1 MDIKRLS
8 DNQIKCALTEE
19 EIKLINLDE
28 NVDLEK
34 ELTFRHENVENI
46 PQTEKEER
54 IDVIMG
60 RICVDKA
67 IGRHA
72 GKMEEMYT
80 PMGMLYNQFGKD
92 LSKINFVI
100 GTGGVLVHNTTPQK
114 ILSAVEYTLKK
125 GLELRPRNPR
135 YMLDKD
141 YILSAMGLLAE
152 IDPLLALKIMKKHII
167 KI

>member
-1 MDIKRLS
+1 
-8 DNQIKCALTEE
+8 
-19 EIKLINLDE
+19 
-28 NVDLEK
+28 
-34 ELTFRHENVENI
+34 
-46 PQTEKEER
+46 
-54 IDVIMG
+54 MG

-100 GTGGVLVHNTTPQK
+100 GTGGVLVHNPNPQK

-125 GLELRPRNPR
+125 GLELRPRSPR
-135 YMLDKD
+135 YILDKD